1 MELKDYQKGALHTF
15 AQWQAALAT
24 AREQSAAQLAD
35 LRKSKS
41 NFAPD
46 FFARAADYPGTAW
59 KSFTGSE
66 GYHPRIDARQRP
78 LPHVCFKV
86 PTGGGKTLL
95 AAAALADLQQTT
107 GLVLWLVPRDAIYQQ
122 TKAALWN
129 KEHPYRQR
137 LDNISKERVKMLEKD
152 TPFSKDDIDNFLCVM
167 LVSVQS
173 ICRQETK
180 RNTLKLH
187 RDSGHYLSLFPE
199 NDDALGEG
207 RLLEM
212 HPDLDREGAD
222 GPVKRSL
229 FNVCKMLEPVI
240 ILDEAHK
247 AYGNAKSEK
256 AARKFVNTT
265 LNELNPSLILELS
278 ATPDAKRSNL
288 LVDIPG
294 RVLKAEEMIKLPVA
308 VTAFHNASW
317 QYTLGAAHAE
327 LERLSNAAAY
337 LQNSEGRY
345 IRPIALVR
353 VERTGKEQRDGVKV
367 HADDVQEHLIR
378 VLGEPAEGVRIKASG
393 RDQLGREDL
402 TSEYSPVRWIITK
415 DALKEGWDCP
425 FAYLLVLLDN
435 TTAPISITQMVGR
448 TLRQPEAR
456 RTGQEALDRCYVYCY
471 STGVGNA
478 VERVKAGLEA
488 EGLGDLTSEV
498 QVSQAAA
505 PNKVTVRRRAAFREA
520 EIFLPKVLHQDGDG
534 GWEELDYQQ
543 HIVTGLKWDAIRPQG
558 PDKVGEHSTWA
569 RHRFVDI
576 VDEIRAGESQAD
588 RELAIDKS
596 VQVSWYTRRLAES
609 VPNSWQASRFVAE
622 FIQLARDKH
631 QMDDAAIYDARSNL
645 LAQMLEQISKAMDQ
659 QAEQVFRDK
668 LDAGVIRFDLE
679 AGTAN
684 YRLAKEYEVMVG
696 DNPGLLAREDGLPAQ
711 ISLFEPVYT
720 SQFDTE
726 LESNFARY
734 LDEQKALQW
743 WHRVA
748 ARQRGD
754 YYIRG
759 WRRERIWPDFVAMAG
774 ESHGKPSV
782 LVFETKGDHL
792 RCNDDT
798 KYKKRVF
805 AELEK
810 TFNAGKM
817 TIHEGP
823 AKGVFRLVFD
833 RPGFPEAAEA
843 MRQVAGTYKA

>member
-1 MELKDYQKGALHTF
+1 
-15 AQWQAALAT
+15 
-24 AREQSAAQLAD
+24 
-35 LRKSKS
+35 
-41 NFAPD
+41 
-46 FFARAADYPGTAW
+46 
-59 KSFTGSE
+59 
-66 GYHPRIDARQRP
+66 
-78 LPHVCFKV
+78 
-86 PTGGGKTLL
+86 
-95 AAAALADLQQTT
+95 
-107 GLVLWLVPRDAIYQQ
+107 
-122 TKAALWN
+122 
-129 KEHPYRQR
+129 
-137 LDNISKERVKMLEKD
+137 MLEKD

-256 AARKFVNTT
+256 AAQEFVNNT

-367 HADDVQEHLIR
+367 HADDVQEHLIQ

-478 VERVKAGLEA
+478 VEKVKAGLEA

-505 PNKVTVRRRAAFREA
+505 PNKDRAAA
-520 EIFLPKVLHQDGDG
+520 G
-534 GWEELDYQQ
+534 GLSGGRNLFAQSAASGRRWRLGG
-543 HIVTGLKWDAIRPQG
+543 TGLP
-558 PDKVGEHSTWA
+558 
-569 RHRFVDI
+569 
-576 VDEIRAGESQAD
+576 
-588 RELAIDKS
+588 
-596 VQVSWYTRRLAES
+596 
-609 VPNSWQASRFVAE
+609 
-622 FIQLARDKH
+622 
-631 QMDDAAIYDARSNL
+631 
-645 LAQMLEQISKAMDQ
+645 
-659 QAEQVFRDK
+659 
-668 LDAGVIRFDLE
+668 
-679 AGTAN
+679 TA
-684 YRLAKEYEVMVG
+684 YR
-696 DNPGLLAREDGLPAQ
+696 
-711 ISLFEPVYT
+711 
-720 SQFDTE
+720 
-726 LESNFARY
+726 
-734 LDEQKALQW
+734 
-743 WHRVA
+743 
-748 ARQRGD
+748 
-754 YYIRG
+754 
-759 WRRERIWPDFVAMAG
+759 
-774 ESHGKPSV
+774 
-782 LVFETKGDHL
+782 
-792 RCNDDT
+792 
-798 KYKKRVF
+798 
-805 AELEK
+805 
-810 TFNAGKM
+810 
-817 TIHEGP
+817 
-823 AKGVFRLVFD
+823 D
-833 RPGFPEAAEA
+833 RPEVGRHPAPRA
-843 MRQVAGTYKA
+843 R